1 VKEFIFIVIIFLML
15 SMPLNAFAY
24 DYVINSFDITM
35 TVNID
40 NSFDIIETISA
51 YFNVPRRGIM
61 RNIPTR
67 NEISRP
73 DGTTSRNR
81 AEVNVINVNEQFT
94 TFNEIGYR
102 VIRIG
107 NPNVTITGE
116 TTYVIH
122 YIYSIGRDTGRGY
135 DELFFNLIGPGWDTT
150 ISNITF
156 NITMPESFDESMLS
170 FSTGRRGSMAS
181 ENIEY
186 SVNNRVI
193 AGRLI
198 GTLQPGE
205 ALTVRLELP
214 EGYFK
219 APELNNSDFRMWVPL
234 LPITLV
240 LIYFLMWLIDR
251 GEDVIVETIEFYPPQ
266 SFNSAEVGFMY
277 SGSAKNEHIT
287 SLLIYLANKGY
298 IKISESIASLEP
310 NYGFAI
316 TKVRE
321 YDGTNQYEKIFM
333 DGLFK
338 SWSSTGTGVDIVEG
352 AALKDDFYKTVQLIE
367 NEFNSK
373 KNMEM
378 IFTKGSVEK
387 AFLGK
392 AMTTG
397 WSLII
402 MFILIV
408 YSAQDDV
415 SPSTIYLSR
424 LLLTGASVVVS
435 LIGFAILQKKMLKRN
450 PIGLLML
457 GKIKGFINFL
467 RSAESSK
474 LEELT
479 AENPQYFYDMLPYA
493 YALGLPNTWI
503 KKFESTDM
511 LPPYWYNGFGF
522 FNIAVFGSFM
532 ADTMDSTISRS
543 ESYDGGSS
551 DGGSGGGSG
560 GGGGSSW

>member
-1 VKEFIFIVIIFLML
+1 M
-15 SMPLNAFAY
+15 S
-24 DYVINSFDITM
+24 
-35 TVNID
+35 
-40 NSFDIIETISA
+40 
-51 YFNVPRRGIM
+51 
-61 RNIPTR
+61 
-67 NEISRP
+67 
-73 DGTTSRNR
+73 
-81 AEVNVINVNEQFT
+81 EQFT
-94 TFNEIGYR
+94 TFNEVGYR

-116 TTYVIH
+116 KNYVIN

-135 DELFFNLIGPGWDTT
+135 DELFFNLIGHGWDTT

-170 FSTGRRGSMAS
+170 FSTGRRGSMSS

-198 GTLQPGE
+198 DTLQPGE
-205 ALTVRLELP
+205 AFAVRLELP
-214 EGYFK
+214 DGYFE
-219 APELNNSDFRMWVPL
+219 AATHNNTDFRMWVPL

-240 LIYFLMWLIDR
+240 LIYFFIWLID
-251 GEDVIVETIEFYPPQ
+251 GNEDEIVETIEFYPPQ
-266 SFNSAEVGFMY
+266 GFNSAEVGFMY
-277 SGSAKNEHIT
+277 SGRAKSEHIT

-298 IKISESIASLEP
+298 IKISESIDSLDP
-310 NYGFAI
+310 KFGFTI

-321 YDGTNQYEKIFM
+321 YDGTNQYERIFL

-338 SWSSTGTGVDIVEG
+338 SWSSIGAGVDIVEG
-352 AALKDDFYKTVQLIE
+352 AALKDDFYKTVQFIE
-367 NEFNSK
+367 NEFNTK

-378 IFTKGSVEK
+378 IFTKSSLVK
-387 AFLGK
+387 AYLGK

-402 MFILIV
+402 MFILTI

-415 SPSTIYLSR
+415 SPSTLNLYR
-424 LLLTGASVVVS
+424 LLLTGSIGLGC
-435 LIGFAILQKKMLKRN
+435 LIGFAVLQKKMLKRN
-450 PIGLLML
+450 PFGLLML
-457 GKIKGFINFL
+457 GKIKGFMKFL
-467 RSAESSK
+467 RSAESSR
-474 LEELT
+474 LEELS

-503 KKFESTDM
+503 KKFESTAM

-522 FNIAVFGSFM
+522 FNIAVFGSFVS
-532 ADTMDSTISRS
+532 DTMDSTISRS